1 MYSSYMKKIAAIGIL
16 ILFIGTGIACHK
28 EDEKEKIKKVITGVQ
43 AAVEE
48 KNIRGVTG
56 YIAKNYSDPQ
66 GNNFETLRGMLLGYF
81 FRYPKISG
89 YITHLDISVNGAS
102 AKATLKAILTS
113 SQKTGSVTDVVPEQ
127 LGVYRF
133 DVEFNKGSGDWKI
146 TSARWSQVNL
156 QDQ

>member
-1 MYSSYMKKIAAIGIL
+1 MKKIMVVAIL
-16 ILFIGTGIACHK
+16 ILVIGTGMACHK
-28 EDEKEKIKKVITGVQ
+28 EDEKEKVRKVITAVQ
-43 AAVEE
+43 KAVEE

-56 YIAKNYSDPQ
+56 HIAKNYSDPQ

-113 SQKTGSVTDVVPEQ
+113 GQKTGSVTDIVPEQ

-133 DVEFNKGSGDWKI
+133 DVEFNKASGDWKI
-146 TSARWSQVNL
+146 TSARWTQVNL
-156 QDQ
+156 QE